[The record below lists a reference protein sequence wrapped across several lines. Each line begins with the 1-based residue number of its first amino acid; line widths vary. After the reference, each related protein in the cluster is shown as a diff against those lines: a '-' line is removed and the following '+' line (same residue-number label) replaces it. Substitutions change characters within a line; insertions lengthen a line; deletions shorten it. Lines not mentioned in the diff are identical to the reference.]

1 MMWGTSLEA
10 RLTRFRFVSPL
21 TTFRARTNGSNVVV
35 FRGTR
40 LHNRG
45 MLRVEAGRLWLGRQW
60 PDAPFFSSGHLLI
73 APGGRLMVNGDFS
86 IHTGMQVVVDRGA
99 CLTLGSGNINDN
111 VRISCFRSITIGH
124 DVHISECVLIRD
136 SDNHEIAGA
145 SRATA
150 PIVIGDHVWIGLRA
164 TILKGVIIG
173 DGAVVAR
180 GPWSLTMSPPAASSP
195 EFPPQY
201 ADRTSN
207 GETPGRPWRIRTSV
221 RAQPPIAPPR
231 PPLVMVSEAESL
243 SRALVA
249 LSGDRGESAG

>member
-10 RLTRFRFVSPL
+10 RLTRFLFVSPL

-45 MLRVEAGRLWLGRQW
+45 TLRVEAGRLWLGRQW

-73 APGGRLMVNGDFS
+73 APGGRLTVNGDFS

-164 TILKGVIIG
+164 TILKGVTIG
-173 DGAVVAR
+173 DGAFVAA
-180 GPWSLTMSPPAASSP
+180 GAMVTHDVPA
-195 EFPPQY
+195 
-201 ADRTSN
+201 RC
-207 GETPGRPWRIRTSV
+207 
-221 RAQPPIAPPR
+221 
-231 PPLVMVSEAESL
+231 
-243 SRALVA
+243 LVA
-249 LSGDRGESAG
+249 GVPASIRRQNVEWGNPRQTVENPAIGAGSAAHRTTSATACDGV